1 MNLVVLGAT
10 GSIGSQTLEIARR
23 RGHRVVGV
31 SAYHAG
37 DRLWRVVDEFR
48 PEVYAFQEGDDRPG
62 VGRRVDGPDALRELA
77 LWPGADAVVVAVNGF
92 DGLTPMLAAIAA
104 GRRVAAATKESII
117 AGGDLL
123 RGAVAGGLL
132 LPVDSEHAAAFQ
144 LLLRRRPE
152 EVRRLIITTSGG
164 ALRDW
169 PIDRL
174 PAARPQDALRHPNW
188 SMGQLVTIN
197 SATLMNKGI
206 EVLEAH
212 VLFGMPLEAID
223 VWIHPTQIVHA
234 LVETCDGALYAS
246 LARPDMML
254 PIEQALVHPDLPQ
267 EALRPLEPEDL
278 GDLTFRRPD
287 PLRYPSLRL
296 CREVG
301 TIGGTMP
308 AVLCAANEVA
318 VAAFLA
324 DVLPFTEIIPVVE
337 TVLEAHEPQSAPDLA
352 ALQASD
358 RWARA
363 AAENAL
369 RRRTGR

>member
-23 RGHRVVGV
+23 RGHRVLAV
-31 SAYHAG
+31 SAWHGG

-48 PEVYAFQEGDDRPG
+48 PEAYAFQEGDDRPG
-62 VGRRVDGPDALRELA
+62 VGRRVAGIDALQELA

-92 DGLTPMLAAIAA
+92 DGLPPMLAALRA

-117 AGGDLL
+117 AGGELL
-123 RGAVAGGLL
+123 AGAVTQGNLV
-132 LPVDSEHAAAFQ
+132 PVDSEHAAAFQ
-144 LLLRRRPE
+144 LLLRRRHE
-152 EVRRLIITTSGG
+152 DVRRLIITTSGG

-169 PIDRL
+169 PLERL
-174 PAARPQDALRHPNW
+174 PDARPRDALRHPNW

-212 VLFGMPLEAID
+212 VLFGLPLEAID
-223 VWIHPTQIVHA
+223 VWIHPTQMVHA
-234 LVETCDGALYAS
+234 LLETRDRALYAA

-254 PIEQALVHPDLPQ
+254 PIEQALTHPELPID
-267 EALRPLEPEDL
+267 ALPPLEPEDL
-278 GDLTFRRPD
+278 AELTFRRPD
-287 PLRYPSLRL
+287 AARYPSLRL

-318 VAAFLA
+318 VSAFLS
-324 DVLPFTEIIPVVE
+324 DELPFTEIVPVVE
-337 TVLEAHEPQSAPDLA
+337 TVLEAHTPVANPDLG
-352 ALQASD
+352 ALHASD

-363 AAENAL
+363 TAENVL
-369 RRRTGR
+369 RRREGR

>member
-23 RGHRVVGV
+23 RGHRVLAV
-31 SAYHAG
+31 SAWHGG

-48 PEVYAFQEGDDRPG
+48 AEAYAFKEGDDRPG
-62 VGRRVDGPDALRELA
+62 VGRRIDGDDALRELA

-92 DGLTPMLAAIAA
+92 DGLTPMLAALAA

-123 RGAVAGGLL
+123 RGAVARGLL

-144 LLLRRRPE
+144 LLQRRRAE

-169 PIDRL
+169 PLERL
-174 PAARPQDALRHPNW
+174 PLAQPQDALRHPNW
-188 SMGQLVTIN
+188 NMGQLVTIN

-212 VLFGMPLEAID
+212 VLFGLPLDAID
-223 VWIHPTQIVHA
+223 VWIHPTQMVHA
-234 LVETCDGALYAS
+234 LLETRDGALYAS

-254 PIEQALVHPDLPQ
+254 PIEQALMHPDLPVD
-267 EALRPLEPEDL
+267 ALRPLEPEDL
-278 GDLTFRRPD
+278 RELTFRRPD

-301 TIGGTMP
+301 TIGGTTP

-318 VAAFLA
+318 VSAFLA
-324 DVLPFTEIIPVVE
+324 GTLPFTEIVPVVE
-337 TVLEAHEPQSAPDLA
+337 SVLDAHAPAANPDLG
-352 ALQASD
+352 ALHASD

-363 AAENAL
+363 TAENVL
-369 RRRTGR
+369 RRRAGR

>member
-10 GSIGSQTLEIARR
+10 GSIGSQTLGIARR
-23 RGHRVVGV
+23 RGHRVLAV
-31 SAYHAG
+31 SARHGG
-37 DRLWRVVDEFR
+37 DRLWQVVDEFR
-48 PEVYAFQEGDDRPG
+48 PEAYAFLEGGDRPG
-62 VGRRVDGPDALRELA
+62 VGRRVTGEAALEELA

-92 DGLTPMLAAIAA
+92 DGLRPMLAAIAA

-117 AGGDLL
+117 AGGELL
-123 RGAVAGGLL
+123 RGAVASGLL

-144 LLLRRRPE
+144 LLLRRPPAD
-152 EVRRLIITTSGG
+152 VSRLILTTSGG

-169 PIDRL
+169 PLERL
-174 PAARPQDALRHPNW
+174 PLARPEDALRHPNW

-212 VLFGMPLEAID
+212 VLFGLPFAQLD
-223 VWIHPTQIVHA
+223 VWIHPTQMVHA
-234 LVETCDGALYAS
+234 LLETCDGALYAS

-254 PIEQALVHPDLPQ
+254 PIEQALTHPALPAG
-267 EALRPLEPEDL
+267 ALRPLEPEDL
-278 GDLTFRRPD
+278 SALTFRRPD

-296 CREVG
+296 CLEVG

-318 VAAFLA
+318 VSAFLSGELAFTDIVSVVA
-324 DVLPFTEIIPVVE
+324 DVLEGHAPVASPDI
-337 TVLEAHEPQSAPDLA
+337 EALRV
-352 ALQASD
+352 SD

-363 AAENAL
+363 AAENVL
-369 RRRTGR
+369 RRRAGR

>member
-23 RGHRVVGV
+23 RGHRVLAV
-31 SAYHAG
+31 SARHGADG
-37 DRLWRVVDEFR
+37 LWRILDEFR
-48 PEVYAFQEGDDRPG
+48 PEAYAFDLGEDRPSS
-62 VGRRVDGPDALRELA
+62 GRRITGEGALTELA

-92 DGLTPMLAAIAA
+92 SGLMPMLAALNA

-117 AGGDLL
+117 AGGDHLQ
-123 RGAVAGGLL
+123 GAVESGLL

-144 LLLRRRPE
+144 LLLQRRPE
-152 EVRRLIITTSGG
+152 EVRRLVITTSGG

-169 PIDRL
+169 PLDNL
-174 PAARPQDALRHPNW
+174 AQARPEDALRHPNW
-188 SMGQLVTIN
+188 NMGQLVTIN

-212 VLFGMPLEAID
+212 VLFGLPLSQID

-234 LVETCDGALYAS
+234 LLETADGALYAA
-246 LARPDMML
+246 LARPNMML
-254 PIEQALVHPDLPQ
+254 PIEQALTHPDLPQ
-267 EALRPLEPEDL
+267 GAVRPLEPEDL
-278 GDLTFRRPD
+278 SELTFRRPD
-287 PLRYPSLRL
+287 PRRYPSLRL

-318 VAAFLA
+318 VSWFLA
-324 DVLPFTEIIPVVE
+324 GALPFTEIVPVVAD
-337 TVLEAHEPQSAPDLA
+337 VVQAHKPVANPDLE

-358 RWARA
+358 RWARE

-369 RRRTGR
+369 RRRERR